1 MMKSVLLPTQS
12 EKDPILRRGTSL
24 NVHSQSSKSKQ
35 ELRLGAK
42 AILTQKIGGGVKR
55 EKLELLGGLQLKES
69 LQDGKAWC
77 TELAKTSQ
85 LGESPTDGRRI
96 CDAQVCSAADDLV
109 ESLGSLVEFDG
120 LETTQDPSPRSS
132 LMLSM
137 YNQNKG
143 TFVYRTL
150 TERVIPSCDRF
161 ISAFGRRRSDLVQEY
176 VRAEYSSEVPFEVLQ
191 QQLLSAE

>member
-1 MMKSVLLPTQS
+1 MAKPGVQVGAGVGIEPSRNPLTFECRNPQLP
-12 EKDPILRRGTSL
+12 
-24 NVHSQSSKSKQ
+24 
-35 ELRLGAK
+35 
-42 AILTQKIGGGVKR
+42 
-55 EKLELLGGLQLKES
+55 
-69 LQDGKAWC
+69 
-77 TELAKTSQ
+77 ELAKTNQ

-96 CDAQVCSAADDLV
+96 CDTQACSAADDLV

-137 YNQNKG
+137 YNQDKG

-161 ISAFGRRRSDLVQEY
+161 ISVFGRRRREFVEEY

-191 QQLLSAE
+191 QQLLSADGE